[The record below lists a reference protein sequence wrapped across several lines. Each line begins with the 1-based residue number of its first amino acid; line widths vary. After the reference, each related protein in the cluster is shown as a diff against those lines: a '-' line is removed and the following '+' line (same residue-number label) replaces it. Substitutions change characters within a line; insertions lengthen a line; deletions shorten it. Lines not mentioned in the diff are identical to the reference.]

1 MDIKISIIGL
11 GYVGCI
17 SMACISKMGHK
28 VEGIDNNKLKVESIN
43 KGLPTIIE
51 NEVGSL
57 ILKGV
62 NNGLISA
69 TLDISSA
76 IIDSNVTFICVN
88 TPNTSEGDL
97 DHSQIYNVAI
107 DIGKAIFDKNTHH
120 TILIRSTVSPG
131 TGVIV
136 EGLIEKYSNK
146 QKGVDFDVISN
157 PEFLR
162 EGVAVSDFFNPGMT
176 VLGITDNTSALSIE
190 LLSRLYGDI
199 KAPIFK
205 VKRETSETI
214 KYVSNSW
221 HAVKISFAN
230 EVSRICNSLNVDPF
244 DLMELFCKDDKLNIS
259 DKYLKPGFAYGGSC
273 LPKDILGLTSLA
285 KLNDIKTPLLDG
297 AMLTNSI
304 LIDQAYEAII
314 ASGYKKLGFIGLAFK
329 EGTADLRGSPL
340 LALAK
345 KLEKNKLEIDYY
357 DEFVNKSISS
367 EVNLKLIKDELGSIY
382 HRLNENVLN
391 AISGKNLIIIGRP
404 VEADIFLSSELNHV
418 IDLVNGAPKDRIF
431 PERVRYQGL
440 NWK

>member
-1 MDIKISIIGL
+1 MGIQISIIGL

-17 SMACISKMGHK
+17 SVACISKMGHK
-28 VEGIDNNKLKVESIN
+28 VIGVDKNQLKVENIN
-43 KGLPTIIE
+43 KGLSTIVE
-51 NEVGSL
+51 KEVGPM
-57 ILKGV
+57 ILKGEK
-62 NNGLISA
+62 NGLISA

-76 IIDSNVTFICVN
+76 IKDSNVTFICVN

-136 EGLIEKYSNK
+136 EGLIEKFSNK

-157 PEFLR
+157 PEFMR

-190 LLSRLYGDI
+190 LLSRLYADI
-199 KAPIFK
+199 KAPLFK

-230 EVSRICNSLNVDPF
+230 EVSRICNSVDVDPF
-244 DLMELFCKDDKLNIS
+244 DLMELFCKDEKLNIS

-285 KLNDIKTPLLDG
+285 KLNDVETPLLDG
-297 AMLTNSI
+297 VILTNSI

-314 ASGYKKLGFIGLAFK
+314 ASGCKKIGFIGLAFK

-340 LALAK
+340 LTLAK
-345 KLEKNKLEIDYY
+345 KLEKHKLEIDYY
-357 DEFVNKSISS
+357 DEYVNKSISS
-367 EVNLKLIKDELGSIY
+367 VVNINLIKDELGSIY
-382 HRLNENVLN
+382 LRLNEDILS
-391 AISGKNLIIIGRP
+391 AINGKNLIVIGMP
-404 VEADIFLSSELNHV
+404 VEDNIFLSSKLRHV
-418 IDLVNGAPKDRIF
+418 IDLVKGIHKDKIF
-431 PERVRYQGL
+431 SKGVRYQGL

>member
-17 SMACISKMGHK
+17 SVACISKMGHMTLG
-28 VEGIDNNKLKVESIN
+28 VDNNKLKVESIN

-51 NEVGSL
+51 NEVGPL

-62 NNGLISA
+62 NKGLISA
-69 TLDISSA
+69 TLDISYA
-76 IIDSNVTFICVN
+76 IKHSNIIFICVN
-88 TPNTSEGDL
+88 TPNTSEGVL

-107 DIGKAIFDKNTHH
+107 EIGKAIFDKSTHY

-136 EGLIEKYSNK
+136 EDLIEKYSNK

-162 EGVAVSDFFNPGMT
+162 EGAAVNDFFNPGMT

-244 DLMELFCKDDKLNIS
+244 DLMELFCKDEKLNIS

-285 KLNDIKTPLLDG
+285 KLNDVETPLLDG
-297 AMLTNSI
+297 VMLTNSI

-367 EVNLKLIKDELGSIY
+367 DVNVKLIKDELGSIY
-382 HRLNENVLN
+382 PRLNENVLN
-391 AISGKNLIIIGRP
+391 AISGKNLIIIGKP
-404 VEADIFLSSELNHV
+404 VEADIFLSSELHHV
-418 IDLVNGAPKDRIF
+418 IDLVNGAPNDRIF
-431 PERVRYQGL
+431 PEGVRYQGL